1 MKKLLRLRRF
11 PVPSLLSRPHSRQ
24 EFARAIEGFEERL
37 LGIENN
43 VTKEI
48 AAIKSIAE
56 SLSSSSSKLT
66 SQGAAGANRPTGNGN
81 GNSGSNVAT
90 QQDLMAMERRL
101 TSMETGLNTILSRLD
116 GLGQTI
122 HNPSTNGPS
131 TGASAS
137 SVSDKRK

>member
-1 MKKLLRLRRF
+1 
-11 PVPSLLSRPHSRQ
+11 
-24 EFARAIEGFEERL
+24 L